1 MIKRTTVFFLASI
14 SLLTITQLACNEE
27 NSVRKQISK
36 LFRYD
41 DFVKDVKAS
50 NTTTVSDSA
59 NLFDKNEFD
68 TFKDPIGDLLKDV
81 NQQLQIDS
89 ASIVRLGI
97 NDSGILNQTTVLDLS
112 SDSSVSKDTFTS
124 DLRKIQSEEIKA
136 LKFNLSQL
144 KPKDSVSQAS
154 SNCKQKLCKVWAH
167 IQKDKQLLYLYVD
180 GSLVDS
186 FKVSTGDTKHE
197 TPKLDLRPSG
207 PMFKK
212 YTSKKFPGGN
222 YQGLGNMPYAV
233 FLKGGFAIHGTT
245 TGNIAILGK
254 KASHG
259 CIRLHPENG
268 KLFFELVKQVGIENT
283 WVTISE

>member
-1 MIKRTTVFFLASI
+1 MIKRTTVFLLAGI
-14 SLLTITQLACNEE
+14 SLFSITQLSCNED
-27 NSVRKQISK
+27 NPVRKGIRK

-68 TFKDPIGDLLKDV
+68 PFKDSIGDLLKDI
-81 NQQLQIDS
+81 NQQLQKDS

-97 NDSGILNQTTVLDLS
+97 NDSGILDQTTLLALS

-144 KPKDSVSQAS
+144 KPKDSIGQAS

-167 IQKDKQLLYLYVD
+167 IQKEKQQLYLYVD

-212 YTSKKFPGGN
+212 YTSKKYPGGN
-222 YQGLGNMPYAV
+222 YQGLGNMPYVV

-245 TGNIAILGK
+245 TGNITKLGK

-259 CIRLHPENG
+259 CVRLHPDNG